1 MKVLHLS
8 WEYPP
13 NIVGGLGRHVYYLT
27 KELAKLG
34 IDVVVIT
41 INYGYEEVE
50 EEVNGVNVIRVNPF
64 KIKVL
69 DFISWVHSFNLE
81 MLKRASQLLPRWRPD
96 IIHVHDWLTAP
107 SGVPLKHAAK
117 APLIAT
123 VHATEHGRRGG
134 LRSPESKHIHE
145 WEWLMSFEA
154 WRLIAC
160 SNYMR
165 DEVVKVLGAPHNK
178 ISVIPNGV
186 AGELLDFKVDW
197 SKRRNY
203 AYDWEKIVVF
213 FGRMVYEKGPDKV
226 LEAFRKL
233 LGRRQDVKLIMIG
246 DGPMYEYLANAAR
259 DLGSK
264 VYLAGRLPDEDL
276 YSVVGMA
283 DVVTL
288 PSRYEPFGISV
299 LEGMALGRAVI
310 GPNRGGPAEIIQ
322 NMVNGITVD
331 PEDSDAL
338 ANDMDLLLGDEGRRR
353 YIGGNAR
360 RTVLDKYRW
369 DLVAKSTAE
378 LYAQVVEERKRT
390 VW

>member
-1 MKVLHLS
+1 
-8 WEYPP
+8 
-13 NIVGGLGRHVYYLT
+13 
-27 KELAKLG
+27 
-34 IDVVVIT
+34 
-41 INYGYEEVE
+41 
-50 EEVNGVNVIRVNPF
+50 
-64 KIKVL
+64 
-69 DFISWVHSFNLE
+69 
-81 MLKRASQLLPRWRPD
+81 
-96 IIHVHDWLTAP
+96 
-107 SGVPLKHAAK
+107 
-117 APLIAT
+117 
-123 VHATEHGRRGG
+123 
-134 LRSPESKHIHE
+134 
-145 WEWLMSFEA
+145 MSFEA

-165 DEVVKVLGAPHNK
+165 DEVVKVLGAPPHNK

-213 FGRMVYEKGPDKV
+213 FGRMVYEKGPPDKV

-288 PSRYEPFGISV
+288 PSRYE
-299 LEGMALGRAVI
+299 LRNKRA
-310 GPNRGGPAEIIQ
+310 GGNGAGQGSDRAEPRGGPAEIIQ

-338 ANDMDLLLGDEGRRR
+338 ANDMDLLLGGDEGRRR